1 MVFAYLRPNYL
12 LNMKHILFLLATL
25 ALSFSAQA
33 DAWDNLTKE
42 EAERVVEKL
51 EAQPYIFDYCDCC
64 DAKGE
69 YAAKTYFIKV
79 TKTEIV
85 PCSWD
90 AQYFSVKMTYT
101 ILAEVKY
108 TSKGINT
115 KKLKA
120 HANSVGQDIFTMN
133 YHWGLNTAVN
143 KADAFFNLVD
153 YSLYGSD
160 RKSCKTPFSYPT
172 PQALGKITN
181 DPEYGTWY
189 KNQGL

>member
-1 MVFAYLRPNYL
+1 MIKMKNALLVF
-12 LNMKHILFLLATL
+12 LFSIVSLFA
-25 ALSFSAQA
+25 SA

-64 DAKGE
+64 SSSGE
-69 YAAKTYFIKV
+69 YAVKTYFVKV

-90 AQYFSVKMTYT
+90 AQYFSVKMTYQ

-108 TSKGINT
+108 TKKGINT

-120 HANSVGQDIFTMN
+120 SANAIGEDVFKMN

-143 KADAFFNLVD
+143 KADAFFNIVD

-172 PQALGKITN
+172 PTALGKVTN
-181 DPEYGTWY
+181 DAGYTVWY
-189 KNQGL
+189 KNMFGGN